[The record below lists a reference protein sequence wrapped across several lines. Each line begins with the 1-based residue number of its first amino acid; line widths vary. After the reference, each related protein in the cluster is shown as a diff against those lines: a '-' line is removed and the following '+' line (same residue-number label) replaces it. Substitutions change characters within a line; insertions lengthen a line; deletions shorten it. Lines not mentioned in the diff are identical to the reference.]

1 MNDFWS
7 TQVPPIKL
15 YSSDVKDHDELWK
28 EIDRAEQNKPF
39 KYLYSVCVFYVL
51 QSRKTLTLL

>member
-28 EIDRAEQNKPF
+28 EIDRAEQNEW
-39 KYLYSVCVFYVL
+39 
-51 QSRKTLTLL
+51 